1 MSENAALTPFEL
13 LAHYERACLAHTA
26 DTPER
31 VESLGLWRGIGFRV
45 GRRAFV
51 SGIEEIN
58 ELLAVP
64 PLTNVPGTQPW
75 LMGVA
80 NVRGNLVPA
89 IDLGRFLFDERTP
102 ASERSRLLLVRQH
115 GGTVGLLVDEVF
127 GQRTMDD
134 AQRDSGEEEHD
145 PRLARFVA
153 QNVQIGEQTFG
164 LFSMSRLV
172 RAPDFRQAAL

>member
-1 MSENAALTPFEL
+1 MSENASLTPFEL
-13 LAHYERACLAHTA
+13 LARYERACLAHTA
-26 DTPER
+26 DAPER
-31 VESLGLWRGIGFRV
+31 VDTLGLWRGIGFRV

-89 IDLGRFLFDERTP
+89 IDLGRFLFDVEQFFARHQ
-102 ASERSRLLLVRQH
+102 ASH
-115 GGTVGLLVDEVF
+115 AG
-127 GQRTMDD
+127 
-134 AQRDSGEEEHD
+134 
-145 PRLARFVA
+145 
-153 QNVQIGEQTFG
+153 I
-164 LFSMSRLV
+164 RLV
-172 RAPDFRQAAL
+172 VATHGRRIATLREHLAEPGLQLGPLLMVRIVDRFQPLQILG

>member
-13 LAHYERACLAHTA
+13 LAHYERACIAHSIGATEQVA
-26 DTPER
+26 TE
-31 VESLGLWRGIGFRV
+31 GLWRGIGFRV

-51 SGIEEIN
+51 SGIDEIN

-64 PLTNVPGTQPW
+64 ALTQVPGTQPW

-102 ASERSRLLLVRQH
+102 ASERTRLLLVRQH

-134 AQRDSGEEEHD
+134 DRRGEGEEEND
-145 PRLARFVA
+145 PRLARFVTG
-153 QNVQIGEQTFG
+153 NIRLGEQSFG

>member
-13 LAHYERACLAHTA
+13 LAHYERACLAHSA
-26 DTPER
+26 GAPER
-31 VESLGLWRGIGFRV
+31 VESLGLWRGIGFRI

-89 IDLGRFLFDERTP
+89 IDLGRFLFDRRHKV
-102 ASERSRLLLVRQH
+102 AAH
-115 GGTVGLLVDEVF
+115 VGHAHQPGL
-127 GQRTMDD
+127 G
-134 AQRDSGEEEHD
+134 
-145 PRLARFVA
+145 ARHV
-153 QNVQIGEQTFG
+153 
-164 LFSMSRLV
+164 
-172 RAPDFRQAAL
+172 